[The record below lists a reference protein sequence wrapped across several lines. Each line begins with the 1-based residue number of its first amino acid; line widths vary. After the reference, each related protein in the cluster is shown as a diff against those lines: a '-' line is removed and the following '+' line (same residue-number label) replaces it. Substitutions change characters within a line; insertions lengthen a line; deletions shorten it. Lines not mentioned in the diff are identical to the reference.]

1 MIIFIFDQDKIIK
14 LSSTNFYMWLIMMS
28 VLCQIGDLIIS
39 YMKRKAKVKD
49 TGSLLPGHG
58 GILDRVDGI
67 LFAIPS
73 GVFIYLIFNQF

>member
-1 MIIFIFDQDKIIK
+1 
-14 LSSTNFYMWLIMMS
+14 MS

-49 TGSLLPGHG
+49 TGSVLPGHG

-73 GVFIYLIFNQF
+73 GVFIYLIFN